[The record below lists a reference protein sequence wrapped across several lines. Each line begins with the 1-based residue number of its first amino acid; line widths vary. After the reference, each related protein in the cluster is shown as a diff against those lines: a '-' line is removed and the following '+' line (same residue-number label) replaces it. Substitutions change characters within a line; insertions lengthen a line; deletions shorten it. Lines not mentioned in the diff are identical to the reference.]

1 MVNQPVEEASVN
13 DSSMPLLMPKSVVQL
28 SDFSTHEKPFDWII
42 ILQIIYVLGIV
53 FMLIKLLNF
62 LIKIL
67 KMNRLRND
75 KNYIS
80 TKGILANSSFLNLIF
95 IDDSELSENEIEQI
109 IAHEKWH
116 IKLYHSYDLLF
127 VEILKIIFWFNPVLW
142 LLQRSLSQVHE
153 YEVDTRMIQ
162 AYHPQT
168 YAQLL
173 LKLANNHQRLS
184 MVHQFSRK
192 PLKDRIHFLF
202 TKQKST
208 PMKRLAYLSILPI
221 LGAVFMAFSV
231 EKVVKCQVAKTPD
244 EQYFKVIKKPDAEVN
259 NEVMVK
265 ENKVI
270 SNLVYGNNRVALT
283 ISPNKISGKELD
295 EAAKYFKKIGFNLE
309 MTHFQFRNKSK
320 DLDKI
325 ELTLIENKENKKKY
339 RNNKRDT
346 KSDLP
351 SKFMFDLKK
360 MKAKGKG
367 LDYII
372 TILAD
377 RSSGEHFVASLAP
390 PPPPPVPPL
399 PPSPPLPPTKRT
411 INITGLIVESATLF
425 PINEVEVYD
434 ENSKLLGKTDA
445 TGFFN
450 IEFNIVKE
458 GEIKFKLL
466 AKKEGYDKLVQN
478 EHWGD
483 LEGNLNATYYFGLKK
498 KSDDSKAFSELVV
511 GKNYK
516 SYDEVKDGFYAIKG
530 ELDFDKRVE
539 DIKKNNDEFFFK
551 IDNDYYL
558 INNSGW
564 IKLNSENDK
573 IIVNGD
579 KIFSAKEINLYV
591 KRSCVRGMS
600 PVQLKNASF
609 EVSSNCVSALPK
621 PPLPPIKVGGKKNVG
636 KSKTGEILIND
647 KLYFYSIAKKDTILY
662 NRFGV
667 QVDRTGQPKTL

>member
-1 MVNQPVEEASVN
+1 MNYLLEFSVCVTIFYGLYLLIFGRLTFIRLNRIYLLSSLVMSLCVPLISYQWEETVMINQPAEETSAN
-13 DSSMPLLMPKSVVQL
+13 DSSTPLLMPDNVTQL
-28 SDFSTHEKPFDWII
+28 SNFSTYENPFDWMLV
-42 ILQIIYVLGIV
+42 LQIIYILGII
-53 FMLIKLLNF
+53 FMFIKLLNF

-75 KNYIS
+75 KNYIY

-95 IDDSELSENEIEQI
+95 IDDAGLSENEIEQI
-109 IAHEKWH
+109 ITHEKWH

-127 VEILKIIFWFNPVLW
+127 VEVLKIIFWFNPVLW
-142 LLQRSLSQVHE
+142 FLQRSLSQVHE

-162 AYHPQT
+162 AYHPQS

-173 LKLANNHQRLS
+173 LKLANNHQRFS

-231 EKVVKCQVAKTPD
+231 EKVMKYQVAKTPD
-244 EQYFKVIKKPDAEVN
+244 EKYFKVIKKPDAEVN

-265 ENKVI
+265 ENKVV
-270 SNLVYGNNRVALT
+270 SNLVYGENRIALT
-283 ISPNKISGKELD
+283 ISPNRISGGIID
-295 EAAKYFKKIGFNLE
+295 EAQKYFKNIGFNLE
-309 MTHFQFRNKSK
+309 MTRFEFRNKN
-320 DLDKI
+320 LDKI
-325 ELTLIENKENKKKY
+325 ELTLTEDSGNKRKY
-339 RNNKRDT
+339 RNNKRDI

-351 SKFMFDLKK
+351 AKFNFDLKK
-360 MKAKGKG
+360 MKAKDKG
-367 LDYII
+367 LDAII

-377 RSSGEHFVASLAP
+377 RSTGEHFVASLAP
-390 PPPPPVPPL
+390 PPPPPVPP
-399 PPSPPLPPTKRT
+399 SAPTKRL
-411 INITGLIVESATLF
+411 INVTGLIVESGTLL
-425 PINEVEVYD
+425 PINEVEIYD

-466 AKKEGYDKLVQN
+466 AKKEGYDKFVQN

-483 LEGNLNATYYFGLKK
+483 LEGNLNATFYFGLKK

-516 SYDEVKDGFYAIKG
+516 SYDDVKDGFYAIKG
-530 ELDFDKRVE
+530 ELDFDKKVE
-539 DIKKNNDEFFFK
+539 DIKKNNDLFSFK

-558 INNSGW
+558 INESGW
-564 IKLNSENDK
+564 IKLNSEDDK

-609 EVSSNCVSALPK
+609 EVSSNCL
-621 PPLPPIKVGGKKNVG
+621 
-636 KSKTGEILIND
+636 
-647 KLYFYSIAKKDTILY
+647 
-662 NRFGV
+662 
-667 QVDRTGQPKTL
+667 